1 MQVLT
6 FRANSRRERNTTVAK
21 SGCRRAG
28 SSSLQSGC
36 QARPKVAPVLG
47 GAARL
52 GRAVT
57 LLELATVA
65 GVEEADLAD
74 FSL

>member
-36 QARPKVAPVLG
+36 QARPQIAP
-47 GAARL
+47 AARL

-65 GVEEADLAD
+65 GVEGADFAD